1 MPKDRKQFYEYI
13 KQAGSS
19 TVTLTNYKESPACA
33 FLKYVVNAKNASNQC
48 LGKFKTKK
56 RKEPYTKEAINS
68 IQTIN
73 AGLLA
78 SIMGNFETYQKYLF
92 AQMFEY
98 TIYLNKFD
106 IKAFIKAIEKASMHS
121 IDVDIARFSAFRSNP
136 TAVGLILADSLKNW
150 QSPSIVS
157 AYFSAFGLKDA
168 HGASR
173 DIYSNDTKKT
183 LATLWQMRH
192 SIVHTASTITIPD
205 AQKIDQLKEFGGKE
219 IVLDLP
225 FIMEVARKFHPI
237 IKDATNNMKD
247 LFIPNLKAGLAP
259 EVTNKINHLF
269 EVRSTCSIW
278 LA

>member
-13 KQAGSS
+13 KQASSS
-19 TVTLTNYKESPACA
+19 TVTLSNYKESPASA
-33 FLKYVVNAKNASNQC
+33 FLKYIVNAKNASNQC
-48 LGKFKTKK
+48 LSKFKTRK
-56 RKEPYTKEAINS
+56 RKEPYTKEAISS

-78 SIMGNFETYQKYLF
+78 SIMGNFETYQKFLF

-106 IKAFIKAIEKASMHS
+106 IKAFITALEKASKHQIE
-121 IDVDIARFSAFRSNP
+121 IDVTRFSAFRSNP

-150 QSPSIVS
+150 QSPSTVS
-157 AYFSAFGLKDA
+157 AYFAAFGLKDE
-168 HGASR
+168 HGHPK

-192 SIVHTASTITIPD
+192 SIVHTACTITIPD
-205 AQKIDQLKEFGGKE
+205 AQKIDQLKDFAGKE

-247 LFIPNLKAGLAP
+247 VFIPNLKSGLTP
-259 EVTNKINHLF
+259 EVKTIINHLF
-269 EVRSTCSIW
+269 EVKSTCSIW
-278 LA
+278 LI